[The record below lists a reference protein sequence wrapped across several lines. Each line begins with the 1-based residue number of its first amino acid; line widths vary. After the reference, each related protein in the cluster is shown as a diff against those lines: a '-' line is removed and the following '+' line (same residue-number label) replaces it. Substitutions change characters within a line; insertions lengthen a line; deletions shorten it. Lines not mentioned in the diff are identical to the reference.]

1 MKKNKVIYG
10 IRQFFLG
17 IIFIIGLILLF
28 NKPIMDYLIENYRP
42 VVFSDEVLTKKKV
55 KEPYDWTSVKPLNL
69 FSVIKART
77 YHPQIKVVGGIY
89 NQKLGLN
96 VPIVNGVDQTIYS
109 LCAGALEPNEKM
121 GQGNYSV
128 AAHNVSSSKNAL
140 FAPIYQK
147 AKIGDKLNITDFHK
161 VYTYKIY
168 AKAPV
173 SKHNNTIL
181 ESSKQP
187 SLTLVTCE
195 ANQNIQQRFIFQAKL
210 VKTSNYSDISASTK
224 SFLNEKYALKSSKWN
239 TVYLHMLTKSY

>member
-1 MKKNKVIYG
+1 MKKNKIIYG
-10 IRQFFLG
+10 IRQIFLG
-17 IIFIIGLILLF
+17 TVFIIGLILLF
-28 NKPIMDYLIENYRP
+28 NKPIMSYLIENYRP
-42 VVFSDEVLTKKKV
+42 VIFSDEISTKKKT
-55 KEPYDWTSVKPLNL
+55 KEPYDWASVKPLNI
-69 FSVIKART
+69 FSVIKARA

-89 NQKLGLN
+89 NQRLGLN

-147 AKIGDKLNITDFHK
+147 AKIGDKLNITDFRK
-161 VYTYKIY
+161 VYTYRIY

-195 ANQNIQQRFIFQAKL
+195 ANRNIQQRFIFQAKL

-224 SFLNEKYALKSSKWN
+224 AFLNEKYALKSSKWN

>member
-147 AKIGDKLNITDFHK
+147 AKIGDKLNITDFRK
-161 VYTYKIY
+161 VYTYRIY

>member
-140 FAPIYQK
+140 FE
-147 AKIGDKLNITDFHK
+147 IG
-161 VYTYKIY
+161 
-168 AKAPV
+168 
-173 SKHNNTIL
+173 
-181 ESSKQP
+181 
-187 SLTLVTCE
+187 
-195 ANQNIQQRFIFQAKL
+195 R
-210 VKTSNYSDISASTK
+210 ASCR
-224 SFLNEKYALKSSKWN
+224 ER
-239 TVYLHMLTKSY
+239 V